1 MKKHEHEVVSVR
13 DAVRRAGVTRQQIYN
28 VIINGAV
35 SAVKING
42 RYVISRESLDAYI
55 SGRDRKAG

>member
-1 MKKHEHEVVSVR
+1 MKKQNTVSVR
-13 DAVRRAGVTRQQIYN
+13 EALQLADVTRQQIYN

>member
-1 MKKHEHEVVSVR
+1 MKRHQHEGVSVR
-13 DAVRRAGVTRQQIYN
+13 EAVQRAGVTRQQIYN